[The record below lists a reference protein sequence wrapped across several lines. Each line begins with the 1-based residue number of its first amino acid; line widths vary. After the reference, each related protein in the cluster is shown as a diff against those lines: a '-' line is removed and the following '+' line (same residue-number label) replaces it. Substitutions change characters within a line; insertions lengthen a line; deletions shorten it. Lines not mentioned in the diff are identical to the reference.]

1 MFINKFEE
9 LIRETLQYFYADIYS
24 NKEIVKILKEK
35 NFVKYQIEINKILS
49 DYIGSF
55 DKKVLYDIVNDE
67 NNINKMFE
75 ILQKYIA
82 YYLFFTIAAYYAG
95 NQDNFINNIIL
106 NIQMCLAMIVYSSK

>member
-1 MFINKFEE
+1 
-9 LIRETLQYFYADIYS
+9 TLQYFYADIYS

-95 NQDNFINNIIL
+95 NQDNFINNIIEF
-106 NIQMCLAMIVYSSK
+106 SKHQIEFGLKIENFFNSESNNLV